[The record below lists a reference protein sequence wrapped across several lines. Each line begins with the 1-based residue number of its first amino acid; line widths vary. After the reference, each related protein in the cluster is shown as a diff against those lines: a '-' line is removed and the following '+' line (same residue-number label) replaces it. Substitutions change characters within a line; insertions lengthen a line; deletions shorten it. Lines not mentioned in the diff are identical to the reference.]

1 MTDKQK
7 LICESMVPLII
18 GLRKYPNDSCFKHG
32 LSKIIRRFTEYPA
45 DIGIPYMYSI
55 GALRAAENIGLSA
68 EKLMWTGYLDQT
80 TKRGLQDIGHG
91 TGIFHHEHII
101 PISQTIQR
109 MLKLEDLTAET
120 LYNLL
125 IENYKIAWIL
135 KSEQKIL
142 DANNKSTIRTPE
154 LLNVLQIY
162 IKGFNYND

>member
-18 GLRKYPNDSCFKHG
+18 GLRKYPNDSCFKHC
-32 LSKIIRRFTEYPA
+32 LSKIIRKFTEYPG
-45 DIGIPYMYSI
+45 DIGIPYMYSLA
-55 GALRAAENIGLSA
+55 ALEAAENIGLDA

-80 TKRGLQDIGHG
+80 TKRGLKDIGHG

-109 MLKLEDLTAET
+109 LLLLEDLNSET
-120 LYNLL
+120 VYKLL

-135 KSEQKIL
+135 KTEQKIL
-142 DANNKSTIRTPE
+142 EHQS
-154 LLNVLQIY
+154 Y
-162 IKGFNYND
+162 